1 MATLGEAF
9 QALGTGFATAA
20 EDREDRMRK
29 LMREQQRRQ
38 LLTAALTPVATGVS
52 KAVTDF
58 ISEPFKQSA
67 TNYFRGTEG
76 GEYKTDLARRNNLE
90 AGARA
95 RDKKVQEQGGLQ
107 FFSEALRKNGG
118 DTSFENWSK
127 ETYGSKDPKTFSS
140 YHDARKAY
148 DRFVET
154 QAAQELREHN
164 ELMSFLN
171 RTTLTA
177 EQEKALIKKYSPVS
191 QGLGQG
197 LWRFGSRMFR
207 NLTKEED
214 RAERLKLLRNKTGLG
229 DDTIAKMEELN
240 KLGSEYGFSRDVLEA
255 IPELN
260 TEKVQRDAKVYR
272 DSLALSEHM
281 RGQPPALRRIYSKVV
296 KDLGMDATLDQV
308 ELAVAE
314 NAFAITQT
322 NLGEEEKA
330 FVARQLRSP
339 IGNENFARFI
349 EGARKEDLT
358 EAQIKSEIEN
368 QVKASYTL
376 ARSWVNRD
384 IGSGRIPKQT
394 LIGAQAA
401 TLYADLVRARADYL
415 VTNHTQFIEEEIIK
429 VERSPYNPMSWLF
442 GDADVTVANPRLA
455 IEEDFYSSAT
465 ATTPTG
471 APPATTTTTGSAGA
485 TVTAAKIQSLTYDLS
500 SPKNTDI
507 AARWSAA
514 WKQAQRQD
522 DPLAAWD
529 EAEELLTNEIISTLP
544 DSNSVELMVTN
555 LPFQSEIDA
564 LRNPVTEA
572 TVGTDAA
579 RFYDRELS
587 RFRRG
592 ESTGPIVPGRGL
604 DSIIEGLESLG
615 FKNDLAEQLSLE
627 RMAKGFTPLQA
638 VTEPLAILIDSIIP
652 EAEAAPVEQQESDS
666 LLSGTS
672 VSRYVDRQTQRE
684 QDIFARKGTI
694 EVYVGNKTVNV
705 DTADPV
711 SFLRDRFGR
720 QRNDPEALTFGEG
733 VIAYKEAIEKH
744 NQGRRNT
751 TYALDPVY
759 DSILYSMEA
768 DGRYSADRLNN
779 MADERE
785 RSKEEGI
792 DLKDKIEARMEEVE
806 RYKNIVSDMT
816 DAQKEQ
822 EFKKQLQ
829 KSREQPISS
838 DEGLINNAIEFLKLQ
853 SIFGENSNRDISR
866 KNEDPVT
873 VNDKVTQYY
882 DYLDLYEDDD
892 YDKHTNLYRRLA
904 VGLSSGQQPTSLL
917 AQL

>member
-1 MATLGEAF
+1 M
-9 QALGTGFATAA
+9 
-20 EDREDRMRK
+20 
-29 LMREQQRRQ
+29 
-38 LLTAALTPVATGVS
+38 
-52 KAVTDF
+52 
-58 ISEPFKQSA
+58 
-67 TNYFRGTEG
+67 
-76 GEYKTDLARRNNLE
+76 
-90 AGARA
+90 
-95 RDKKVQEQGGLQ
+95 Q

-148 DRFVET
+148 DRFVDT

-164 ELMSFLN
+164 ELMSFLD

-197 LWRFGSRMFR
+197 LWRFGSRMFKG
-207 NLTKEED
+207 LTKEED

-229 DDTIAKMEELN
+229 DATIAKMEELN

-281 RGQPPALRRIYSKVV
+281 RGQPAPLRRIYSEVV

-339 IGNENFARFI
+339 IRNENFARFI

-442 GDADVTVANPRLA
+442 GDADVTVKNPRLA
-455 IEEDFYSSAT
+455 IEEDFYSSST
-465 ATTPTG
+465 ATTSTG
-471 APPATTTTTGSAGA
+471 APTTAPTTDVQQPVQVRAER
-485 TVTAAKIQSLTYDLS
+485 LDLS
-500 SPKNTDI
+500 LPENASVRNKWI
-507 AARWSAA
+507 AA

-522 DPLAAWD
+522 DPVAAWD
-529 EAEELLTNEIISTLP
+529 EVEPMLTSEILNIFP
-544 DSNSVELMVTN
+544 DSDNVELMVTN

-652 EAEAAPVEQQESDS
+652 EAEAAPVEKQESDS

-684 QDIFARKGTI
+684 QDLFARKGTI
-694 EVYVGNKTVNV
+694 EVSVGNKTVNV

-768 DGRYSADRLNN
+768 DGRYSPDRLNN

-792 DLKDKIEARMEEVE
+792 GLKDKIEARMEEVE
-806 RYKNIVSDMT
+806 SYKNIVSDMT

-829 KSREQPISS
+829 KAREQPISS

-866 KNEDPVT
+866 KNEEPVT

>member
-20 EDREDRMRK
+20 EDREERMRK

-148 DRFVET
+148 DRFVDT

-164 ELMSFLN
+164 QLMSFLD

-214 RAERLKLLRNKTGLG
+214 RAERLKLLRDKTGLG
-229 DDTIAKMEELN
+229 DATIAKMEELN

-281 RGQPPALRRIYSKVV
+281 RGQPAPLRRIYSKVV

-339 IGNENFARFI
+339 IRNENFARFI

-442 GDADVTVANPRLA
+442 GDADVTVKNPRLA
-455 IEEDFYSSAT
+455 IEEDFYSSST
-465 ATTPTG
+465 ATNSTG
-471 APPATTTTTGSAGA
+471 APTTAP
-485 TVTAAKIQSLTYDLS
+485 TADVQQPVQVRAERLDLS
-500 SPKNTDI
+500 LPENASVRNKWI
-507 AARWSAA
+507 AA

-522 DPLAAWD
+522 DPVAAWD
-529 EAEELLTNEIISTLP
+529 EVEPMLTSEILNIFP
-544 DSNSVELMVTN
+544 DSDNVELMVTN

-684 QDIFARKGTI
+684 QDLFARKGTI
-694 EVYVGNKTVNV
+694 EVSVGNKTVNV

-768 DGRYSADRLNN
+768 DGRYSPDRLNN

-792 DLKDKIEARMEEVE
+792 DLKAKIEARMEEVE

-866 KNEDPVT
+866 KNEEPVT